1 MLLSIVEL
9 HFGSLLQPSFLLRG
23 KTSRLNG
30 PYPTEIVPAAGAKAY
45 GLETRLDQGSCEKTH
60 SPRGQIPF

>member
-9 HFGSLLQPSFLLRG
+9 NFGSLSHPSFLLRG

-30 PYPTEIVPAAGAKAY
+30 PYPTQRVPAAGAKAH
-45 GLETRLDQGSCEKTH
+45 GLETRLDQGSCKKTH